1 MQLTHIQV
9 FGKVQGVYFR
19 QSTRIKAI
27 ELGIKGFVRNEE
39 DGSVYIE
46 ALCEADQLAALI
58 SWCYEGPP
66 HAEVERV
73 SHTYGET
80 HTNFEGFEIKYQS

>member
-19 QSTRIKAI
+19 QSTRIKAL

-58 SWCYEGPP
+58 SWCHEGPP
-66 HAEVERV
+66 HAQVERV
-73 SHTYGET
+73 SHTNGVI
-80 HTNFEGFEIKYQS
+80 HTNFQGFEIKY